1 MCHPQIN
8 CYQKTIFQIIDVIKN
23 TKVATTDPSEML
35 KFDLAQTNFKQLFV
49 EDIIRKK
56 QWLLYCSYNANINN
70 VTHIKKVSGG
80 LKHFEWN
87 LQ

>member
-1 MCHPQIN
+1 M
-8 CYQKTIFQIIDVIKN
+8 KN
-23 TKVATTDPSEML
+23 TKVVL

-56 QWLLYCSYNANINN
+56 QWLLYCSYNSNINNN

-80 LKHFEWN
+80 LKNFEWN